1 MTGPIVAAA
10 ALAAVLGLPA
20 RPSQPAA
27 PAPDVTTAPSGRTAD
42 STTAPPGRTADSTT
56 APSGRRADSAT
67 KAAPS
72 TAPASPP
79 RRVLLPRTGVDA
91 RVTPVGVTDHGEMAV
106 PDEPSVA
113 GWYRYGPAP
122 GSASGSA
129 VLVGHV
135 DSDTGVIGEFAALYD
150 VRRGD
155 GVEVRRAGAEPV
167 RYRVVS
173 RATVP
178 KDELPP
184 SAFRRT
190 GAPVLTLITCAPPF
204 VPERGGYLSNLVVTA
219 EPVRSGRAQWPT

>member
-1 MTGPIVAAA
+1 MLAAA
-10 ALAAVLGLPA
+10 ALAAVLGFPD

-27 PAPDVTTAPSGRTAD
+27 PPPGFTTAPSGRTAD
-42 STTAPPGRTADSTT
+42 AAAEEDPLLAQAP
-56 APSGRRADSAT
+56 
-67 KAAPS
+67 
-72 TAPASPP
+72 PP
-79 RRVLLPRTGVDA
+79 RRVLLPDVGVDA
-91 RVTPVGVTDHGEMAV
+91 RVAPVGVTDRGDMTV
-106 PDEPSVA
+106 PDDPSVA

-135 DSDTGVIGEFAALYD
+135 DSDTGAIGEFAGLYD

-155 GVEVRRAGAEPV
+155 RVEVRRAGVEPV
-167 RYRVVS
+167 RYRVLARV
-173 RATVP
+173 TVP

-219 EPVRSGRAQWPT
+219 EPVESGRA